1 MNTLNTDT
9 LQTAWRFAAERHRD
23 QQYPGTGLPYLMHLG
38 SVCLELYPA
47 LAADS
52 ERDAVLA
59 LTCAILHDTVED
71 TGLTPDELAGLFGEA
86 VAWGVA
92 ALSKN
97 PDLHGAE
104 GMCDSLKRI
113 REQPPEVWMV
123 KMADRCANLGQ
134 PPAHWNAG
142 KRRSYADE
150 GETILDTLG
159 AASPLLAARLAERVR
174 VWRQFATQAADVQT

>member
-9 LQTAWRFAAERHRD
+9 LQIAWRLAAERHRD
-23 QQYPGTGLPYLMHLG
+23 PKYSGTGLPYLMHLG

-47 LAADS
+47 LAAAP
-52 ERDAVLA
+52 ERDVILA

-71 TGLTPDELAGLFGEA
+71 TGLTPGELAGLFGEA
-86 VAWGVA
+86 VAQGVA

-97 PDLHGAE
+97 PNLHGAE
-104 GMCDSLKRI
+104 GMHDSLKRI

-134 PPAHWNAG
+134 PPAHWNAE
-142 KRRSYADE
+142 KCRSYADE
-150 GETILDTLG
+150 GETILEALG
-159 AASPLLAARLAERVR
+159 VASPLLAVRLAERIR
-174 VWRQFATQAADVQT
+174 VWRQFVAQAADVQA

>member
-1 MNTLNTDT
+1 MNALNTDT

-23 QQYPGTGLPYLMHLG
+23 QEYPGTGLPYLMHLG
-38 SVCLELYPA
+38 AVCLELYPA
-47 LAADS
+47 LAAAP

-71 TGLTPDELAGLFGEA
+71 TGLTSGELAGLFGEA
-86 VAWGVA
+86 VAQGVA

-104 GMCDSLKRI
+104 GMGDSLKRI

-123 KMADRCANLGQ
+123 KMADRCANLGK
-134 PPAHWNAG
+134 PPAHWNTE
-142 KRRSYADE
+142 KCRSYADE
-150 GETILDTLG
+150 GETILEALG
-159 AASPLLAARLAERVR
+159 AASPLLTARLAERVR
-174 VWRQFATQAADVQT
+174 IWRQFAAQAADGQV

>member
-1 MNTLNTDT
+1 MNTFNTDT

-47 LAADS
+47 LAAEP
-52 ERDAVLA
+52 ERDALLA

-86 VAWGVA
+86 VARGVA

-97 PDLHGAE
+97 PDLHGA
-104 GMCDSLKRI
+104 G
-113 REQPPEVWMV
+113 
-123 KMADRCANLGQ
+123 ACAT
-134 PPAHWNAG
+134 P
-142 KRRSYADE
+142 
-150 GETILDTLG
+150 
-159 AASPLLAARLAERVR
+159 
-174 VWRQFATQAADVQT
+174 